1 MGAGHG
7 CPGKALMPVRRIVE
21 QATRIFALGPNEI
34 CGPRRPSY
42 VTMARNAVYLVAY
55 EAGWSSV
62 RIGGIVGRD
71 HSTVLH
77 GRDVARR
84 DIKRSAEYAARV
96 QELREFAAGP
106 IYTPYRPLPAQVV
119 KLSPPKPKSAPRT
132 KYEPPTSGEKDQDM
146 RRAGTIALLAAL
158 RREHPERC
166 LAA

>member
-34 CGPRRPSY
+34 CGPRRLAY
-42 VTMARNAVYLVAY
+42 VTMARNAVYLVAWDT
-55 EAGWSSV
+55 GWSTPSIG
-62 RIGGIVGRD
+62 RIVNRD

-77 GRDVARR
+77 GRNVARR
-84 DIKRSAEYAARV
+84 DVERNPEYAARV

-106 IYTPYRPLPAQVV
+106 IYTPYRAPPSQIIEL
-119 KLSPPKPKSAPRT
+119 KPPKPKKAPKE
-132 KYEPPTSGEKDQDM
+132 KYEPLTSDQKDQDM